1 MYYAFKIFNIT
12 SAVIVLA
19 VIGIFWFQQR
29 RLETITLSS
38 PSWLILLMSPMTVFP
53 IIPILFFLWATG
65 STYLYGA
72 TGPHIFALIFSSFC
86 CYAYQAILH
95 KGARVI
101 MQKPV
106 RELMWWLDYSGNLHA
121 HLDNKSHTGM
131 TCFSERKKKVLS
143 LLADIEDVGPFGRP
157 IVLKTPLKLDYLSTR
172 LAKQGWKIE
181 RYPAT
186 RCPWIVKVALSI
198 QRGTLQIPVLSNSW
212 RIWRIWRNWR
222 NWRLPTS
229 REWREL
235 ALMHHA
241 VLFPPSYSGEDEPQ
255 ATITPPTVSQ
265 LKD

>member
-1 MYYAFKIFNIT
+1 MYYAFYIFTIT
-12 SAVIVLA
+12 STVIGLA
-19 VIGIFWFQQR
+19 VIGIAWFQKR

-38 PSWLILLMSPMTVFP
+38 PGWLILLMSPMTVFF
-53 IIPILFFLWATG
+53 IIPILFFLCAIG
-65 STYLYGA
+65 NIYFNGA
-72 TGPHIFALIFSSFC
+72 TGWSIFVLILSSFIS
-86 CYAYQAILH
+86 YGFQAVLH

-106 RELMWWLDYSGNLHA
+106 RELQWWLDYSGNFHA

-131 TCFSERKKKVLS
+131 TCFSERKEKVLS

-198 QRGTLQIPVLSNSW
+198 QRGTLQLPVLSNSW
-212 RIWRIWRNWR
+212 RIWR

-229 REWREL
+229 HEWREL